1 MDIARQIQTNPDE
14 GVRRLAA
21 ELGPGLRAFALRLC
35 GSREDADDLYVR
47 TLEKAVVRIAEQRG
61 PGFGAWLRAICL
73 NLHRSDLRR
82 RGQAVPAGA
91 LHESLADEAPSP
103 LEEAIARSDAETVR
117 AALQRLPER
126 YRDAVLMRYWEGL
139 SQAEIAVAL
148 GIAEGTCKSILSRA
162 RELLR
167 VALEPLRKERNE
179 R

>member
-1 MDIARQIQTNPDE
+1 M
-14 GVRRLAA
+14 
-21 ELGPGLRAFALRLC
+21 
-35 GSREDADDLYVR
+35 
-47 TLEKAVVRIAEQRG
+47 
-61 PGFGAWLRAICL
+61 
-73 NLHRSDLRR
+73 
-82 RGQAVPAGA
+82 
-91 LHESLADEAPSP
+91 PSP
-103 LEEAIARSDAETVR
+103 LEEAIDRSDAETVR

-126 YRDAVLMRYWEGL
+126 YRDAVLMRYWEGR